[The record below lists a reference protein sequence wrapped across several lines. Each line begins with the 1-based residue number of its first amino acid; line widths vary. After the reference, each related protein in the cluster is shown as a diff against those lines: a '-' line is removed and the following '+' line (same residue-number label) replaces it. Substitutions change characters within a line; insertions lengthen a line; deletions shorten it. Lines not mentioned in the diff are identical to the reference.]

1 MLAVGAAGSLTAAP
15 TAFADPPVNQSAA
28 AVIQQLTDE
37 GYDVQINWVSGVSS
51 RPLYE
56 CAVTGIHN
64 PNRAGGPVD
73 TFTTV
78 YVDVSCPNQDDGA
91 RLEVGGASGSVSA
104 DRAARSTPSDR

>member
-1 MLAVGAAGSLTAAP
+1 VSRVSRRVAAATLACGFAASSLTAAP
-15 TAFADPPVNQSAA
+15 TAVADPSINQSAA

-51 RPLYE
+51 RALSE

-78 YVDVSCPNQDDGA
+78 YVDVSCPNHDDGSHFD
-91 RLEVGGASGSVSA
+91 LGVGIGLG
-104 DRAARSTPSDR
+104 